1 MFAGRPAASPADRG
15 IESNRRRDRP
25 DRLLHLRRVGHHKS
39 ACREERGVLHMLRG
53 ALSRHRVQ
61 HHPAPQDPLLHG
73 ESDNT
78 VRGHI
83 LSVGVGILPAERQR
97 REGLPVNLDTPLV
110 DGVLPAAG
118 RDNTAHVA
126 DGAAP
131 GQVPAVHDG
140 DGDRVGGRHDSRAE
154 REFPLARHPPYGQV
168 GADSVHPGAA
178 AFPPDQ
184 ATEEGRLRRR
194 GSGQKRRRD
203 QHGRH
208 RRRRHRRRG
217 RRRR

>member
-1 MFAGRPAASPADRG
+1 MCTRNVRFHSRSIVFSMSAGRSAASPADRG
-15 IESNRRRDRP
+15 LESNRRRDRP
-25 DRLLHLRRVGHHKS
+25 DRLLHLRRVGHPKS
-39 ACREERGVLHMLRG
+39 ACRKERGVLHMLRG

-83 LSVGVGILPAERQR
+83 LPVGSGILPAERQR
-97 REGLPVNLDTPLV
+97 REGLPVDLDTPLV

-118 RDNTAHVA
+118 RDNTAHVV

-154 REFPLARHPPYGQV
+154 REFPLTRHPPYGQL
-168 GADSVHPGAA
+168 GADIVHPGAA

-184 ATEEGRLRRR
+184 AAEEGR
-194 GSGQKRRRD
+194 
-203 QHGRH
+203 
-208 RRRRHRRRG
+208 
-217 RRRR
+217 

>member
-1 MFAGRPAASPADRG
+1 
-15 IESNRRRDRP
+15 
-25 DRLLHLRRVGHHKS
+25 
-39 ACREERGVLHMLRG
+39 MLRG
-53 ALSRHRVQ
+53 TLSRHRVQ

-83 LSVGVGILPAERQR
+83 LPIGAGILPAERQR
-97 REGLPVNLDTPLV
+97 REGLSVNLDTPFV

-140 DGDRVGGRHDSRAE
+140 DGDRIGGRHDSRTE
-154 REFPLARHPPYGQV
+154 RELPLTRHPPYGQV

-184 ATEEGRLRRR
+184 AAEEGRDLRR
-194 GSGQKRRRD
+194 
-203 QHGRH
+203 
-208 RRRRHRRRG
+208 
-217 RRRR
+217 